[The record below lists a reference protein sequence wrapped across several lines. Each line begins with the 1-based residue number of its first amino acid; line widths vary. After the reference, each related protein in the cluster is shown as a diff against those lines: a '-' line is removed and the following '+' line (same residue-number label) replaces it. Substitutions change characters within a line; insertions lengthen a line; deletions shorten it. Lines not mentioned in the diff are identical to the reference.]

1 MVDSNGTKL
10 RIDLNALASRY
21 KDLITATKDVATII
35 ALIIAG
41 LWTYA
46 LTKQFRDTVPKLAIK
61 HDVSCWRMRDGS
73 LLVRLDSTLTNTGK
87 VLIRG
92 LNGRLIVLR
101 MLPETDEQA
110 VAYAHGDIF
119 YHCKDKNGNPIKNC
133 IPEQGLNLPATS
145 RKEFAIQD
153 PGRSLEPGELK
164 AYWRYFKLDDAAR
177 VVEVE
182 TFIYVPGSATQGWL
196 AESVH
201 ELNPTA
207 ADSRNKIVAGD
218 STAPWSATQ

>member
-1 MVDSNGTKL
+1 MGSFLGVRWKQPPVVDSNGTKL

-119 YHCKDKNGNPIKNC
+119 YHARTRTVTLLRIAFPNKDLTCLP
-133 IPEQGLNLPATS
+133 LVARNLRSKIRAEALSPANSKHIGDISSSTTRRESS
-145 RKEFAIQD
+145 R
-153 PGRSLEPGELK
+153 
-164 AYWRYFKLDDAAR
+164 
-177 VVEVE
+177 
-182 TFIYVPGSATQGWL
+182 
-196 AESVH
+196 
-201 ELNPTA
+201 
-207 ADSRNKIVAGD
+207 
-218 STAPWSATQ
+218 